1 MSENVKHLTDFDFES
16 TINGSN
22 KLILVD
28 FWAKWCGPCKMQAP
42 ILEELANDLKD
53 QVIIAK
59 VDVDECEE
67 LAVKY
72 GVSSI
77 PSLMVFKDGK
87 VVDGTI
93 GLTDKATLTAM
104 LVKNM

>member
-1 MSENVKHLTDFDFES
+1 MGKTIAEKILSAHAGHDVKV
-16 TINGSN
+16 G
-22 KLILVD
+22 
-28 FWAKWCGPCKMQAP
+28 
-42 ILEELANDLKD
+42 EL
-53 QVIIAK
+53 IIAK

-87 VVDGTI
+87 VVDGCV
-93 GLTDKATLTAM
+93 GLTDKSTLTAM